1 MQLQNSNFDFGITPI
16 LYTYS
21 YLSQKLYIN
30 GQHSDKPTRK
40 IWRKNF
46 QALLSNHVLR
56 VGSFFS
62 AAPCTLGPVTT
73 WMGDRL

>member
-1 MQLQNSNFDFGITPI
+1 MINNDVQLQNSNFEFGITPI

-30 GQHSDKPTRK
+30 GQNPAKETRK

-56 VGSFFS
+56 VGSFF
-62 AAPCTLGPVTT
+62 
-73 WMGDRL
+73 